1 MINEKYQLWCEKA
14 TADPEL
20 ITELKAIVGD
30 EAAISDAFYKD
41 LEFGTGGL
49 RGGCFRG

>member
-20 ITELKAIVGD
+20 ITELKAIAGTRLQYLTHFIRILNSERAVF
-30 EAAISDAFYKD
+30 AA
-41 LEFGTGGL
+41 L
-49 RGGCFRG
+49 